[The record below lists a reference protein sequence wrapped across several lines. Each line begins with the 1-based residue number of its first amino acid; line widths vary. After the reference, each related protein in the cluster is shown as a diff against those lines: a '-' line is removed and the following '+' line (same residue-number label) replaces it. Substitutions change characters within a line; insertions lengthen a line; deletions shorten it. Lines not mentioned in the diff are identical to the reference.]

1 MAVNQQQDRKHVHA
15 MIDRLAP
22 QQVNA
27 IRTLLEVMVPNTAE
41 DEEITAEEEA
51 AVARS
56 KEWFRQNEGIPLE
69 DVAVELGLSME
80 QIRAAAKDPAA

>member
-1 MAVNQQQDRKHVHA
+1 MAANYQQDREHVHA
-15 MIDRLAP
+15 LI
-22 QQVNA
+22 
-27 IRTLLEVMVPNTAE
+27 EVMVPDAVE

-56 KEWFRQNEGIPLE
+56 KEWFRQNDGIPLE
-69 DVAVELGLSME
+69 DVAAELGLSME

>member
-1 MAVNQQQDRKHVHA
+1 MAVNYQQEREHVHA

-27 IRTLLEVMVPNTAE
+27 IRTLLEVMVPDAVE

-51 AVARS
+51 AIARS
-56 KEWFRQNEGIPLE
+56 KEWFRHNDGIPLE
-69 DVAVELGLSME
+69 DVVAELGLSME